1 MIIEYH
7 SHHLSART
15 HYIMY
20 VQFPRIR
27 KYAAEALYL
36 QLLSDNHAVGRT
48 YRETQTVL
56 LNRAQAT
63 SSPGSG
69 VDLEP
74 IFCGFASTAE
84 ELERISDFIAG
95 TAWDGDLGVSRDK
108 RLCVCGMMQVDMQ
121 MRAPSDRGEYVRV
134 FVRLCVRLCVC

>member
-1 MIIEYH
+1 
-7 SHHLSART
+7 
-15 HYIMY
+15 MY

-63 SSPGSG
+63 DRTGPGSG

-95 TAWDGDLGVSRDK
+95 TAWDGDLGGSREK
-108 RLCVCGMMQVDMQ
+108 RLCVCNMMEVDMQ
-121 MRAPSDRGEYVRV
+121 MRAPSDIGKNFCMLVPESALV
-134 FVRLCVRLCVC
+134 